1 MKYRIE
7 NKYIVSESELALL
20 ERRLMPI
27 MAKDVHQTGKSYEIR
42 SLYFDDFNNRC
53 VDENEAGVDERRK
66 YRIRIYSPDAAT
78 AKLEIKEKIS
88 NKTRKIVCPITR
100 DEALQLMDGDCP
112 AVPDDRAPL
121 NLLRLSMRCTFM
133 KPKATIIYD
142 RTAFVYPEGNVR
154 ITIDRNIKASR
165 AKEALFAQVPS
176 GMISVL
182 PTGMHVLE
190 VKYDEF
196 LPQFIA
202 RQIDTGK
209 LCQTS
214 FSKYY
219 LGYMATQ
226 GDFLTQ
232 F

>member
-1 MKYRIE
+1 M
-7 NKYIVSESELALL
+7 
-20 ERRLMPI
+20 
-27 MAKDVHQTGKSYEIR
+27 
-42 SLYFDDFNNRC
+42 
-53 VDENEAGVDERRK
+53 
-66 YRIRIYSPDAAT
+66 
-78 AKLEIKEKIS
+78 
-88 NKTRKIVCPITR
+88 
-100 DEALQLMDGDCP
+100 
-112 AVPDDRAPL
+112 
-121 NLLRLSMRCTFM
+121 
-133 KPKATIIYD
+133 
-142 RTAFVYPEGNVR
+142 R

-165 AKEALFAQVPS
+165 AKEALFAQVPT